1 LIDLTWTR
9 TSARGCQ
16 GEIQELDAII
26 DKYKGQEGMVIRI
39 LQQAQNLFGYLPM
52 EVQSH
57 ISDKLDIPIST
68 INGIVSFYSLFSEK
82 AQGKYIVEVC
92 MGTACYV
99 KGAQE
104 VLNALKEEIKIDEG
118 ETSLDGLFTLKA
130 TRCIGAC
137 GLAPVM
143 TINEEV
149 YGRLTPDDIPGI
161 LRKYIKS
168 HKETSKSR

>member
-1 LIDLTWTR
+1 MAAKTCEA
-9 TSARGCQ
+9 SEKKYC
-16 GEIQELDAII
+16 ELDAII
-26 DKYKGQEGMVIRI
+26 NKYKGQEGMVIRI
-39 LQQAQNLFGYLPM
+39 LQQAQNLFGYLPR

>member
-1 LIDLTWTR
+1 VATGTR
-9 TSARGCQ
+9 EARDTKY
-16 GEIQELDAII
+16 QELDVII
-26 DKYKGQEGMVIRI
+26 DRYKGQEGMVIRI
-39 LQQAQNLFGYLPM
+39 LQQAQDLFGYLPM
-52 EVQSH
+52 EVQSR
-57 ISDKLDIPIST
+57 ISDRLDIPIST

-82 AQGKYIVEVC
+82 AQGKYIVAVC

-104 VLNALKEEIKIDEG
+104 VLHALKEEIKIDEG

-143 TINEEV
+143 TINDEV

-161 LRKYIKS
+161 LRKYIKT
-168 HKETSKSR
+168 HKEAFKSRK

>member
-1 LIDLTWTR
+1 MVTK
-9 TSARGCQ
+9 TS
-16 GEIQELDAII
+16 EDYETKYQELDSII
-26 DKYKGQEGMVIRI
+26 DKYKSQEGMVIRI
-39 LQQAQNLFGYLPM
+39 LQQAQGLFGYLSM

-68 INGIVSFYSLFSEK
+68 INGIVSFYSLFSQK
-82 AQGKYIVEVC
+82 AQGKYIIEVC

-104 VLNALKEEIKIDEG
+104 VLHAIKEEIKIDEG

-143 TINEEV
+143 TINDEV

-161 LRKYIKS
+161 LRKYIKT
-168 HKETSKSR
+168 HKEAFRSR